1 MSQLQ
6 IRLFGPYL
14 GSFSANSYGYY
25 PQMSQYLSSNFR
37 IFASARIVR
46 IWSPPYL
53 QGLSALMTGTGLLPY
68 IRPLFESFMLSGL
81 NDFRAYRPYRQYGF
95 F

>member
-1 MSQLQ
+1 MGQAGG
-6 IRLFGPYL
+6 F
-14 GSFSANSYGYY
+14 AA
-25 PQMSQYLSSNFR
+25 SSWL
-37 IFASARIVR
+37 VR